1 MSFPGEIMDLYAE
14 GAARMT
20 AAINEK
26 KNDSR
31 TSSQPL
37 WKCQDISFAS
47 LVRVLS
53 CTMLNVMHAPS
64 GHTVITIITK

>member
-26 KNDSR
+26 NDSR
-31 TSSQPL
+31 SYSQPL
-37 WKCQDISFAS
+37 WKCQVISFAS
-47 LVRVLS
+47 DVKDLN
-53 CTMLNVMHAPS
+53 CTLLNVIHVQC

>member
-26 KNDSR
+26 NDSR
-31 TSSQPL
+31 SYSQPL
-37 WKCQDISFAS
+37 WKCQVISFAS
-47 LVRVLS
+47 DVKVLN
-53 CTMLNVMHAPS
+53 CTMLNVIHLPC

>member
-26 KNDSR
+26 NYLCCY
-31 TSSQPL
+31 SQPL
-37 WKCQDISFAS
+37 WKCQVVSFATN
-47 LVRVLS
+47 VRRFNS
-53 CTMLNVMHAPS
+53 TMLNAIHSPC
-64 GHTVITIITK
+64 GHTVIIIITK